1 MPLTQGDILGD
12 GWVLE
17 ALGADRVRFARPA
30 IVERR
35 RALSRLVVM
44 GGCLAVT
51 LALIAASVQ
60 DPDRL
65 WLITSSL
72 IVLFGVTTLIALL
85 AAVKD
90 LRRASLGVFLEI
102 DRARVRGVLDGQ
114 GLWGQFQVRRV
125 ELPRAEVTL
134 TLTPFEDSKEGA
146 GMLVVTTKGGARL
159 LAPDLPKVHEA
170 RPLLDRLS

>member
-1 MPLTQGDILGD
+1 MPLAQGDSLGD

-17 ALGADRVRFARPA
+17 RLGSDSVRFSRP
-30 IVERR
+30 
-35 RALSRLVVM
+35 RAVDRQRAVSRLVVM
-44 GGCLAVT
+44 GGCLVVT
-51 LALIAASVQ
+51 LALIGVSLQNA
-60 DPDRL
+60 DNL

-72 IVLFGVTTLIALL
+72 IALFGVTTVIALL

-102 DRARVRGVLDGQ
+102 DRVGVRGVVDGQ
-114 GLWGQFQVRRV
+114 GWRQFQVGRV
-125 ELPRAEVTL
+125 ELPRADVTV

-159 LAPDLPKVHEA
+159 LAPDLPKVNDA
-170 RPLLDRLS
+170 RPLLDRLT

>member
-1 MPLTQGDILGD
+1 MPLAQGDSLGD

-17 ALGADRVRFARPA
+17 RLGSDSVRFSRPPA
-30 IVERR
+30 VDRQ
-35 RALSRLVVM
+35 RAVSRLVVM
-44 GGCLAVT
+44 GGCLVVT
-51 LALIAASVQ
+51 LALIGVSLQNA
-60 DPDRL
+60 DNL

-72 IVLFGVTTLIALL
+72 IVLFGVTTVIALL

-102 DRARVRGVLDGQ
+102 DRARVRGVVDGQ
-114 GLWGQFQVRRV
+114 GWRQFQVGRV
-125 ELPRAEVTL
+125 ELPRAEVTV

-146 GMLVVTTKGGARL
+146 GMLVVITKAGARL
-159 LAPDLPKVHEA
+159 LAPDLPQVHAA